1 MCHCCDIN
9 KNSKLKEKRQ
19 FCKIDFWKLFWSSR
33 RDNKM
38 TKYVDCEIMNTMIIL
53 KQKRFK
59 NKSRYWFSKIPKCNY
74 FELFNA

>member
-1 MCHCCDIN
+1 MCHCFDIT
-9 KNSKLKEKRQ
+9 KTVKSKKKDNFVRLI
-19 FCKIDFWKLFWSSR
+19 FGDFFWSYR

-59 NKSRYWFSKIPKCNY
+59 NKSRYWFSKIPKCTY